1 MSTILDMLCE
11 RDMTQEQREA
21 KRLRAKARRERSRAA
36 READNEVKSEESS
49 DVLCIGDDEWLEA
62 QWRKANNK
70 YFNGSLHRPETI
82 EWDRAKGRHGVCG
95 ADYDPSRNVIY
106 CTRISISRLNVANY
120 ASFRNTLVHEM
131 VHQLIYQQ
139 YTEDDIRAANG
150 YGRARTRQWWRALTR
165 DTGRDGHHG
174 TWLAKAEEL
183 MTKFPELQITKYA
196 TSVEDDVPEETSV
209 KRANAAATAHVLVRK
224 PAYRRSRCFYYVT
237 DAAYKRL
244 IERIKAGSEI
254 DGWYEYDFDRVKMQ
268 EHIKEP
274 MTDIGFRFYKIGYF
288 EQLVEDDVIF
298 SRTEKELNHG

>member
-11 RDMTQEQREA
+11 RDITPEQREA

-36 READNEVKSEESS
+36 READSEVKSEELS
-49 DVLCIGDDEWLEA
+49 DVLRIGDDKWLEA
-62 QWRKANNK
+62 QWRKANDK
-70 YFNGSLHRPETI
+70 YFNGTLQRPETI

-95 ADYDPSRNVIY
+95 ADYDPSKNAIY

-139 YTEDDIRAANG
+139 YTEEDIRYANS
-150 YGRARTRQWWRALTR
+150 YGRARTRQWWRALSKE
-165 DTGRDGHHG
+165 TGRDGHHG

-183 MTKFPELQITKYA
+183 MSKFPELRITKYA
-196 TSVEDDVPEETSV
+196 TSVEDDVPEETMV

-224 PAYRRSRCFYYVT
+224 PLYIKNRRFYYVT
-237 DAAYKRL
+237 DEAYNHL
-244 IERIKAGSEI
+244 MERIKAGSEI
-254 DGWYEYDFDRVKMQ
+254 DGWYEYDFDRDKMQ
-268 EHIKEP
+268 ERIKEP
-274 MTDIGFRFYKIGYF
+274 MTNIGFRYYKIGYF